1 MIENRKFKINGTV
14 RFAGLQTD
22 KQGNERQVVTLT
34 ISDDSIKKIE
44 ALIGD
49 NATYSSTP
57 IKESEKGEVY
67 FKAQTQFEVVMY
79 SNGELDNIPLDEIG
93 RDSDVTLFCKF
104 KEQKVKR
111 DTVLVACLLSVNVI
125 NLVPYEA
132 FNAFESDDIEE
143 M

>member
-14 RFAGLQTD
+14 RFSGTQTD

-34 ISDDSIKKIE
+34 ISDDSLKKITE
-44 ALIGD
+44 LIGD
-49 NATYSSTP
+49 PTCYSSTP
-57 IKESEKGEVY
+57 IKESEKGEIY
-67 FKAQTQFEVVMY
+67 FKSQTQFDIGMY
-79 SNGELDNIPLDEIG
+79 SKGSPDDFPLDEIG

-111 DTVLVACLLSVNVI
+111 DTVLVAYLLSVNVL
-125 NLVPYEA
+125 NLVPYEP
-132 FNAFESDDIEE
+132 FNAFEDDDIEE